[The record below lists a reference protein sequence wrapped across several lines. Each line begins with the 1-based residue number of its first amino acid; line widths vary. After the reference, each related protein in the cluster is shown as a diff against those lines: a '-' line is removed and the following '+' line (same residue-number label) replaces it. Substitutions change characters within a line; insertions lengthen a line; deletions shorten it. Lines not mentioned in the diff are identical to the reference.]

1 VKHSISFPCSP
12 FFGLGII
19 AVAFLMNING
29 CAPKQQESV
38 VATIGT
44 NAITLTDFENM
55 YTRSNGDASIDTTVS
70 QEERER
76 FLDLMVKYRLK
87 LTDAY
92 RQGLDKRPEV
102 QGEINQYRGS
112 LAASYL
118 TDREIVMPNVRKMY
132 DRSLEE
138 MRASH
143 ILLTYRQEAKAE
155 DSAAVLR
162 QAQEIIAEIKAGKD
176 FGQLAVE
183 FSQDPSAKQNK
194 GDLYY
199 FSVGRMVPEFEDA
212 AFALKTGEVTPTPVK
227 TRFGVHIIKVTDRK
241 PSRGE
246 LQASHIMIRFTDQ
259 NPSPEDT
266 AKAYAKI
273 LAIQDS
279 IAKGLPFA
287 ELAARNSEDG
297 GSSGRGGDL
306 GWFSRG
312 RWPQPFDEAAFQLTP
327 GKTSPILRTAYGYH
341 IVHCTD
347 ARPPKSFEEA
357 KQDFQNLYQQQ
368 RFQSDYAAFTAKI
381 KKETQFVRKDSVI
394 TRFVAGFD
402 STKTVRDSTWG
413 STLPDD
419 FGSATMF
426 TVLGRPIIV
435 DTVIAMIKNHV
446 EWSNTSL
453 HRQSLAPIVD
463 KLADQVLFEGKSVLL
478 EQQDPRF
485 AALLREYREGILLYQ
500 IEQDQVWNKVTTS
513 DSLSRLYFAEH
524 RDKFVF
530 PDRVLFT
537 DIRAASNANAE
548 IIRQKLLAGMTLEQV
563 AHEDSLRMA
572 AKVTY
577 QLRFSAGKTS
587 LPAAQGGTVASVG
600 SFLTNE
606 KATRVMIAA
615 YADTSTRKSKNEALA
630 KQRLELVKGMLTKT
644 HGIASDR
651 ILTEIRPRNFAAAK
665 QRDTAGV
672 LQVLDVQILGLQ
684 PLVISPLETS
694 LAAPAADERAKQ
706 ADSLAVG
713 GYSAPFFYKVAY
725 AVVRKDGVD
734 PARQKTFE
742 EAGAEVSS
750 AFQEYESK
758 RLEAEWLGRVKQFA
772 PVVEHKEL
780 LKNAF
785 AKTP

>member
-1 VKHSISFPCSP
+1 
-12 FFGLGII
+12 
-19 AVAFLMNING
+19 MNING

-44 NAITLTDFENM
+44 NPITLTDFENM

-227 TRFGVHIIKVTDRK
+227 TRFGMHIIKVTDRK

-327 GKTSPILRTAYGYH
+327 GKTSPIVRTAYGYH
-341 IVHCTD
+341 IVHCTN

-368 RFQSDYAAFTAKI
+368 RFQPDYATFTAKI

-426 TVLGRPIIV
+426 TVLARPIIV

-513 DSLSRLYFAEH
+513 DSLLRLYFAEH

-548 IIRQKLLAGMTLEQV
+548 IIRQKLLAGMKMEQV
-563 AHEDSLRMA
+563 AQEDSLRMA

-577 QLRFSAGKTS
+577 QLRFGARKTS
-587 LPAAQGGTVASVG
+587 VPAAQAGTVASVG

-644 HGIASDR
+644 HDIASDR